1 MERREFI
8 VGAASIAFGVSS
20 FTEILLAK
28 GSNKGTIELKIN
40 DAKSLKGL
48 SGKKLRNALT
58 EHLVIHSKFEGKV
71 KGRLVMF
78 RMVKGEIKDQFVS
91 NLLNV
96 VPGEMYI
103 PGEMYLP
110 GEMYIPGDMYIPGE
124 MYVPGQMY
132 IPGEMYKNARES
144 ALNTLD
150 DGSGFFFIIMAE
162 AKSIKN
168 KGGAL
173 STK

>member
-1 MERREFI
+1 M
-8 VGAASIAFGVSS
+8 
-20 FTEILLAK
+20 
-28 GSNKGTIELKIN
+28 KIN

-103 PGEMYLP
+103 PGEMY
-110 GEMYIPGDMYIPGE
+110 
-124 MYVPGQMY
+124 
-132 IPGEMYKNARES
+132 KNARES